1 MKKALAKVQALQT
14 ELNGILIEREAQ
26 IEGSLAALI
35 SGSHVLLLGPPGTGK
50 SMLSNLLCQA
60 IDGAGYFQWLLTKFS
75 TPEELFGPFS
85 LKGLKNDSF
94 NRVTT
99 NKLPEANVAFLDEI
113 FKANSAI
120 LNTLLTLVNERKF
133 HNGAGAMNV
142 NLISCFGASNEL
154 PQGQEL
160 GALNDRFLLRYWVDY
175 IQDRNAVRSMIR
187 SVATRTKKVQLTTKI
202 TMDELME
209 LREASAQ
216 ITLSDEVVD
225 ALEAI
230 QVMLRDAKVSVSDR
244 RIFDCVPLLQAFAL
258 LRGETEV
265 SSDDLELVADMFWQR
280 PEQRKVILD
289 TISPYANPL
298 NMKAVEFEDAALEVY
313 NSWKATPATAAASY
327 TKFVEI
333 LKSIDAELK
342 DRPDSKTK
350 KLRASRAKVESM
362 NHDVLRTMGVKIPTK
377 K

>member
-14 ELNGILIEREAQ
+14 ELNSILIEREAQ

-175 IQDRNAVRSMIR
+175 IQNRSAVKEMIR

-313 NSWKATPATAAASY
+313 NSWKSSPATAAASY

-333 LKSIDAELK
+333 LKNIDAELK

-350 KLRASRAKVESM
+350 KLRSSRAKIESM
-362 NHDVLRTMGVKIPTK
+362 NHDVLRSMGVKIPSK